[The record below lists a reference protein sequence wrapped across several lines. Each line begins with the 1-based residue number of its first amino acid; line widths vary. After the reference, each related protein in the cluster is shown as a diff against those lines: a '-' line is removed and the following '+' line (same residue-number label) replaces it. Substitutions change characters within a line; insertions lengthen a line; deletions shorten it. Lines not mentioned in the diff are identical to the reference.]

1 VPSATDAGVPGI
13 EALLWFGLM
22 APARTPQAIVI
33 KLNQEIRESFG
44 RADTKDALLKLD
56 ADEETAKLLIEL
68 GVSKFVPATP
78 KDYEGNEKL
87 LKAYLGY

>member
-1 VPSATDAGVPGI
+1 MQQSIPSPLDELAGKATITI
-13 EALLWFGLM
+13 E
-22 APARTPQAIVI
+22 Q
-33 KLNQEIRESFG
+33 
-44 RADTKDALLKLD
+44 
-56 ADEETAKLLIEL
+56 TAKLLIEL